1 MITAFREVGEMLG
14 LLFSLILFF
23 AMLVVSIIAT
33 LALLLIKL
41 ASWIIF
47 LIIRAAAGLSSKVS
61 FLIMRR
67 HHSRYV
73 LLIAVPICLLVGFTA
88 IVCLPALVGL
98 AADYILAYATSLGE
112 ERPFSEVWGS
122 FSAAN
127 IGLAP
132 YIASFSNSL
141 PQDPIITPL
150 ITGLLR
156 FADSVASTVRTIL
169 SGYILTYI
177 SAFLAALAS
186 PILTPYIAYKGIK
199 MSFYRIASTSSSR
212 DDKERDAPS
221 YIS

>member
-1 MITAFREVGEMLG
+1 MLG

-41 ASWIIF
+41 ASWIIS
-47 LIIRAAAGLSSKVS
+47 LILRAAARLSSKVS
-61 FLIMRR
+61 FMIMRR
-67 HHSRYV
+67 HHTRYV

-122 FSAAN
+122 FSATN

-132 YIASFSNSL
+132 YITELSNNL

-156 FADSVASTVRTIL
+156 FADSIASTIRKIFG
-169 SGYILTYI
+169 GYILTYV
-177 SAFLAALAS
+177 SAFLTALAS

-199 MSFYRIASTSSSR
+199 ISSYRIASTSSPR
-212 DDKERDAPS
+212 YYKERGAPS
-221 YIS
+221 YIT

>member
-1 MITAFREVGEMLG
+1 MLG

-33 LALLLIKL
+33 IALLLIKL
-41 ASWIIF
+41 ASWIVS

-67 HHSRYV
+67 HHTRYV
-73 LLIAVPICLLVGFTA
+73 LLIAVPICFLVGFAA

-112 ERPFSEVWGS
+112 ERQFSEVWGS
-122 FSAAN
+122 FSATN

-132 YIASFSNSL
+132 YIMELSNNL

-156 FADSVASTVRTIL
+156 FADSVASTIRKIF

-177 SAFLAALAS
+177 SAFLATLAS

-199 MSFYRIASTSSSR
+199 ISSYRIASTSSPR
-212 DDKERDAPS
+212 HDKERSARS
-221 YIS
+221 YIT

>member
-1 MITAFREVGEMLG
+1 MLG

-33 LALLLIKL
+33 IALLLIKL
-41 ASWIIF
+41 ASWIVS

-67 HHSRYV
+67 HRSRYV
-73 LLIAVPICLLVGFTA
+73 LLIAVPICFLVGFTA

-98 AADYILAYATSLGE
+98 AADYILAYAASLGE

-122 FSAAN
+122 LSATN

-132 YIASFSNSL
+132 YITELSNNL
-141 PQDPIITPL
+141 PQDPVITPL
-150 ITGLLR
+150 ITGILR
-156 FADSVASTVRTIL
+156 FADSIASTLRKIF

-186 PILTPYIAYKGIK
+186 PILTPYIAYKGIE
-199 MSFYRIASTSSSR
+199 MSSYRISSTSSSR
-212 DDKERDAPS
+212 HDKERDTPS
-221 YIS
+221 YIT